1 MSKIV
6 LTIFSIL
13 FAVMYGVVFSR
24 TYPEVTTTGGLASL
38 FAVLGVATALIGFGV
53 FKLIAWGVSRKREP
67 PPTTP

>member
-13 FAVMYGVVFSR
+13 FAVIYGVVFSR
-24 TYPEVTTTGGLASL
+24 TYPEVSTTGGLAAL
-38 FAVLGVATALIGFGV
+38 FAVLGVATALIAFGV
-53 FKLIAWGVSRKREP
+53 FKLIAWGVSRRKEQ